1 MINNKTTINHPR
13 LGRGES
19 VSSIATIYYLKCLVS
34 NTKLQD
40 IQRNR
45 KGENQAAET
54 VKGMKEIFKEQKGR
68 EKSQSRIFYSQQN
81 YLSK

>member
-13 LGRGES
+13 LGRGDES
-19 VSSIATIYYLKCLVS
+19 VSSIATIYYLTCLVS
-34 NTKLQD
+34 NTKLKD

-54 VKGMKEIFKEQKGR
+54 VKGMKEIFRAERKKK
-68 EKSQSRIFYSQQN
+68 KSIEN
-81 YLSK
+81 LL